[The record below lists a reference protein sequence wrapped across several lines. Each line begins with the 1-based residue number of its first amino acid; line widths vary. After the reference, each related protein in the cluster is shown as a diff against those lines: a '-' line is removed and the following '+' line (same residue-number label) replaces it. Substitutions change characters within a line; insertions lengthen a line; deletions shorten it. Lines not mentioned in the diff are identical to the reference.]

1 MGSRFRTFKLKNK
14 WVRVLA
20 QKLISEFRKLRSKE
34 YHTLSSTK
42 ISGFYRDFIKITH
55 IYCYSLG
62 CAFRVNPGQFW
73 AEQIRVSWRSPWPKI
88 FEKIKK
94 VCLALIN
101 NEIVLLGSLAA
112 TRVSA
117 LKGLLRVLVDTC
129 HKLKQSM
136 FHLWYPVTLVYPSQN
151 LKNRVRLISQPQK

>member
-1 MGSRFRTFKLKNK
+1 MTPYGYWDIWVFGNKNLEMQIFVKFVPYGVKYLMISGADLGLSHSKNK

-94 VCLALIN
+94 
-101 NEIVLLGSLAA
+101 
-112 TRVSA
+112 
-117 LKGLLRVLVDTC
+117 
-129 HKLKQSM
+129 SM
-136 FHLWYPVTLVYPSQN
+136 FGLDKQRNSI
-151 LKNRVRLISQPQK
+151 VRQFGRD